1 MIIESGEYPDVDVL
15 VKKGDNGA
23 LVCQGTHIV
32 AIDPKQAMQLIA
44 VLQKWVD
51 GGEVE

>member
-1 MIIESGEYPDVDVL
+1 MIIESEEYPDVDVL
-15 VKKGDNGA
+15 VKRGDNSA
-23 LVCQGTHIV
+23 LVCQDAHIV
-32 AIDPKQAMQLIA
+32 AIDKHQATKLIA